1 MELKLFNHLKKNN
14 MSKIVVAKLVRL
26 GQNGDRFDQNMIAQV
41 MRTNAKIDSD
51 YIVKFNET
59 WATRG
64 QMYIIDE
71 TATKERDSLLSKSTA
86 KDEEKAIRAALFLE
100 AKSIGLSP
108 AKTIK
113 TEDLQNLINE
123 NQSI

>member
-1 MELKLFNHLKKNN
+1 

-26 GQNGDRFDQNMIAQV
+26 GQNGDRFDKNMIAQV
-41 MRTNAKIDSD
+41 MRTNAKVDSD

-71 TATKERDSLLSKSTA
+71 TATKERDSLLSKSNA